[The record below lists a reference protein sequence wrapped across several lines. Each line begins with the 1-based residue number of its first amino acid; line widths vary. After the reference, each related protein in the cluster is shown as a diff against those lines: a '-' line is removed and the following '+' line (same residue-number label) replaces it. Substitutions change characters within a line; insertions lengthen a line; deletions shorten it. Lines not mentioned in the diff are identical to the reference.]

1 MGDQSNLHPFQKWV
15 YQIKCTSCQL
25 ILKKNPI
32 IKYNNKYLNMTSICA
47 KLLIQLNEKKDFKHY
62 YIHYITSYWKL
73 TDGEK
78 TTTVV
83 WIASSAHRWQIHWDN
98 VDTTEAKTSWNRC
111 VEGHLQHNCH
121 CCLESA
127 SCCLCVDDKHTQLY
141 RLHLS
146 DLYQTAWFSIFLT
159 WSTVMFFL
167 WLMLIVMHVFSNHF
181 HECGACLV
189 QRW

>member
-1 MGDQSNLHPFQKWV
+1 MQNSWFSW
-15 YQIKCTSCQL
+15 
-25 ILKKNPI
+25 
-32 IKYNNKYLNMTSICA
+32 MR
-47 KLLIQLNEKKDFKHY
+47 KKDFKHY
-62 YIHYITSYWKL
+62 YIRYITGYWKL

-98 VDTTEAKTSWNRC
+98 VDTTEAKASWKRC
-111 VEGHLQHNCH
+111 AEGHLQHTCH

-127 SCCLCVDDKHTQLY
+127 SCCLCVAQYDKHTQLY
-141 RLHLS
+141 CLHWL
-146 DLYQTAWFSIFLT
+146 DLYQTAWLYIFFNVT
-159 WSTVMFFL
+159 NCDFFFL
-167 WLMLIVMHVFSNHF
+167 WLMPIVMHVFSNHF